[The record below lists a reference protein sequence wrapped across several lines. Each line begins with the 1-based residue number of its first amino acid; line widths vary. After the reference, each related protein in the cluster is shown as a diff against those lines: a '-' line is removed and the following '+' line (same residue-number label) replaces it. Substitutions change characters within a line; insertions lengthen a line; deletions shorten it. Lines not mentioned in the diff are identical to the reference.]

1 MPETCGSV
9 ILVFIEYPYYEHPY
23 LKFNDMSNLQGSSL
37 NTEQPKLESG
47 KMPFQIASLLEKMSS
62 TDKDYRFMA
71 TNDLIVELQN
81 DSIKLDDESERR
93 VVNMVIRLLEDKNGE
108 VQNLAVK
115 CLGPLVHKVKDTQTQ
130 AIFSHL
136 CETMINGDEKL
147 RDVSSIAL
155 KTAVAE
161 LPAATS
167 PLTMAVIKLL
177 VPPLKDAL
185 SDTERV
191 DISVK
196 LEIIDIIS
204 DILLR
209 YGSLFSPYLKG
220 LQEALLQQLS
230 SDRQA
235 LRKRSIMALSNLL
248 ALSDVNLYGETMDVI
263 VQHLTA
269 PGASATQFRTMVQT
283 CQSIC
288 KTTSRRFVKHLS
300 RLVPVL
306 VDYTVATEDD
316 ELRESCI
323 QAFETFVYRCPREI
337 TPFISHIVKVAVDY
351 LKHDPNYTYDDDEE
365 MDNISQMDTDGDS
378 DDDDEE
384 GNEYSDDD
392 DMSWKV
398 RRACAK
404 CIEALILS
412 RRDEI
417 VKYLT
422 LFGPLLISRFK
433 EREDNVK
440 WDIMHA
446 YTALLSQIR
455 NLIPNFSAICVP
467 EENGDVKKNACG
479 DVETVT
485 VKGGVLLRNT
495 LSMEQLETLQALD
508 SQIPLL
514 VKAIS
519 RLLSTKTLKTKQY
532 CFVLLTHLLRAYP
545 GALGDEMLHLTAGV
559 SSAMNDR
566 SLNTNV
572 KIDTLTFL
580 SGALCTHTPEKLHAY
595 MDVLVPL
602 IVRAVSEQFY
612 KVSAE
617 ALTVTTSLIRVL
629 RPVASEQGNFDY
641 SPYVDSIY
649 EAIIG
654 KLKATD
660 IDQEVKEKA
669 ITAAGLLVATFG
681 DFLKDKLLTCLP
693 IFLDRLRN
701 EMTRLV
707 TVKALTVIVNS
718 PLSISLHSILSDILL
733 LLAEYLRKNH
743 RTLKI
748 STLNLLDSLVT
759 NYKYGGLDG
768 DEVMRVL
775 QETPALIS
783 ELDLQISQLTLNFL
797 SHLVVAEPAIISSS
811 LSEILAAYV
820 NLLQSSLLQGAT
832 LTASLN
838 FVLALV
844 QAEIP
849 LKPSFEELLDQLTA
863 PAYDNTSLHR
873 QAYRSISA
881 CTAVVASASGEQNR
895 CRNLAKKLSEQIL
908 SNDTADGVR
917 LFSLLAIGELG
928 CTCPRTFDKFSPK
941 PEELLVNAFNTT
953 SEEMKTAAS
962 YALGRLALGNLEK
975 YLPFLLE
982 QINSQPKRQ
991 YLLLHALKEVIGS
1004 ESGDSR
1010 AVEIFRPRIEQIWP
1024 VLITHATAAEEGTRN
1039 VVAECLGKLCL
1050 VHPEQLLQRLKKCVT
1065 SPNPFMR
1072 ATAVTAVKFLIVEQW
1087 TAIDDLLQSSMTH
1100 FLKTVT
1106 DDDLNVR
1113 RVALIAFNSAAHNK
1127 PRLIRD
1133 LLPIFLPSL
1142 YSETVVKKD
1151 LVREVEMGPFKHTVD
1166 DGLDLRKAAFECMY
1180 TLLETCLERLDI
1192 FEFITHVENGLKD
1205 QHDIKLLTYLML
1217 ARLATLCPSQVL
1229 QRLDSLCE
1237 PLKTQIQARAKANA
1251 VKQEND
1257 KQDELRRA
1265 ALRVVVA
1272 LQRIP
1277 EADRQQQFADLL
1289 AIIRSSSEINTIYQL
1304 VERDAVH
1311 RLYTSDSVMEIE

>member
-1 MPETCGSV
+1 
-9 ILVFIEYPYYEHPY
+9 
-23 LKFNDMSNLQGSSL
+23 
-37 NTEQPKLESG
+37 
-47 KMPFQIASLLEKMSS
+47 
-62 TDKDYRFMA
+62 
-71 TNDLIVELQN
+71 
-81 DSIKLDDESERR
+81 
-93 VVNMVIRLLEDKNGE
+93 
-108 VQNLAVK
+108 
-115 CLGPLVHKVKDTQTQ
+115 
-130 AIFSHL
+130 
-136 CETMINGDEKL
+136 MINGDEKL

-161 LPAATS
+161 LPAASS
-167 PLTMAVIKLL
+167 PLTVAVIKLL

-185 SDTERV
+185 CKSFSVLFLLVFIFFTNYCSVNPKKDRFCCFAKMINFTADTERV

-204 DILLR
+204 DILSR
-209 YGSLFSPYLKG
+209 YGSLFSPYLRE
-220 LQEALLQQLS
+220 LQEALLRQLS

-235 LRKRSIMALSNLL
+235 LRKRSIITLSNLL
-248 ALSDVNLYGETMDVI
+248 ALSDDTLYGETMDII
-263 VQHLTA
+263 VQYLTS
-269 PGASATQFRTMVQT
+269 PGASVMQFRTMVQT

-316 ELRESCI
+316 ELRIRNFCLSLPSRNNAI
-323 QAFETFVYRCPREI
+323 H
-337 TPFISHIVKVAVDY
+337 S
-351 LKHDPNYTYDDDEE
+351 TYCGG
-365 MDNISQMDTDGDS
+365 SSDS
-378 DDDDEE
+378 DDDDDE

-398 RRACAK
+398 RRASAK

-422 LFGPLLISRFK
+422 SFGPLLISRFK

-467 EENGDVKKNACG
+467 EENGNVEKNACG
-479 DVETVT
+479 DAETIT
-485 VKGGVLLRNT
+485 VKGGVLLRNAV
-495 LSMEQLETLQALD
+495 SMEQLETLQALD

-514 VKAIS
+514 VRAVS
-519 RLLSTKTLKTKQY
+519 RLLNTKALKTKQY

-545 GALGDEMLHLTAGV
+545 GALGDEILHLTAGV
-559 SSAMNDR
+559 SNAMNDR
-566 SLNTNV
+566 SLNTNM

-580 SGALCTHTPEKLHAY
+580 SGALCTHSPEKLHAY

-629 RPVASEQGNFDY
+629 RPVASERGNFDY

-669 ITAAGLLVATFG
+669 VTAAGLLVATFG
-681 DFLKDKLLTCLP
+681 DFLKEKLPTCLP

-718 PLSISLHSILSDILL
+718 PLSISLHSILSDVLL

-759 NYKYGGLDG
+759 NYKYGSLDG
-768 DEVMRVL
+768 GEMMRVI

-783 ELDLQISQLTLNFL
+783 ELDLQISQLTLTYL
-797 SHLVVAEPAIISSS
+797 SHIVVAQPLIISCS
-811 LSEILAAYV
+811 LPEIFVAYV

-838 FVLALV
+838 FVLAVV

-849 LKPSFEELLDQLTA
+849 QKPSFEELLDQLTA
-863 PAYDNTSLHR
+863 PVYDNISLHR

-881 CTAVVASASGEQNR
+881 CTAVVASASGQQNR
-895 CRNLAKKLSEQIL
+895 CCNLAKKLSEQIM
-908 SNDTADGVR
+908 SNDTTDGVR

-1010 AVEIFRPRIEQIWP
+1010 AIEIFRPRIEQIWP
-1024 VLITHATAAEEGTRN
+1024 VLITHAIAVEEGTRN

-1050 VHPEQLLQRLKKCVT
+1050 VHPEQLLQRLKKCVV

-1100 FLKTVT
+1100 FLQTVT
-1106 DDDLNVR
+1106 DQDLNVR

-1133 LLPIFLPSL
+1133 LLPVFLPLL
-1142 YSETVVKKD
+1142 YNETVVKKE

-1166 DGLDLRKAAFECMY
+1166 DGLDLRKAAFEWS
-1180 TLLETCLERLDI
+1180 
-1192 FEFITHVENGLKD
+1192 D

-1217 ARLATLCPSQVL
+1217 ARLASLCPSQVL

-1237 PLKTQIQARAKANA
+1237 PLKTQIQARPKANA

-1289 AIIRSSSEINTIYQL
+1289 SIIRSSSEINAVYQL

-1311 RLYTSDSVMEIE
+1311 RLYTSEFKGI

>member
-1 MPETCGSV
+1 MSGCVMKVEVEAAGRECSLQDFTSN
-9 ILVFIEYPYYEHPY
+9 IEQ
-23 LKFNDMSNLQGSSL
+23 L
-37 NTEQPKLESG
+37 KLESE

-93 VVNMVIRLLEDKNGE
+93 VVNMVVRLLEDKNGE

-115 CLGPLVHKVKDTQTQ
+115 CLGPLVHKVKDTQLLIGPSGN
-130 AIFSHL
+130 AITIITLAWFT
-136 CETMINGDEKL
+136 CFVDCT
-147 RDVSSIAL
+147 

-161 LPAATS
+161 LPSASST
-167 PLTMAVIKLL
+167 LTVAVIKLL

-185 SDTERV
+185 LDTERV

-204 DILLR
+204 DVLSR
-209 YGSLFSPYLKG
+209 YGSLFSPYLRG

-248 ALSDVNLYGETMDVI
+248 VLSDITLYAETMDII

-269 PGASATQFRTMVQT
+269 SGAPAAQFRTMVQT

-306 VDYTVATEDD
+306 VDYTVTTEDD

-337 TPFISHIVKVAVDY
+337 TPFISHIVNVVVEY

-365 MDNISQMDTDGDS
+365 MDSISQMDTDGDT
-378 DDDDEE
+378 DDDDDE

-422 LFGPLLISRFK
+422 SFGPLLISRFK

-455 NLIPNFSAICVP
+455 NLIPNFSAICVRKM
-467 EENGDVKKNACG
+467 VMQKNACG
-479 DVETVT
+479 DVETIT
-485 VKGGVLLRNT
+485 VKGGVLLRNA

-519 RLLSTKTLKTKQY
+519 RLLSAKTLKTKQY
-532 CFVLLTHLLRAYP
+532 CFILLTNLLRAYP
-545 GALGDEMLHLTAGV
+545 GALGDEIFHLTTGV

-572 KIDTLTFL
+572 KIDTLIFL
-580 SGALCTHTPEKLHAY
+580 SGALCTHSPEKLHSY

-612 KVSAE
+612 KVAAE
-617 ALTVTTSLIRVL
+617 ALTVTASLIRVL
-629 RPVASEQGNFDY
+629 RPVISEQGNFDY

-649 EAIIG
+649 EAVIG

-681 DFLKDKLLTCLP
+681 DFIKDKLPVCLP

-718 PLSISLHSILSDILL
+718 SLSISLHYILSDTLL

-743 RTLKI
+743 RTLK
-748 STLNLLDSLVT
+748 
-759 NYKYGGLDG
+759 YGGMDG
-768 DEVMRVL
+768 SEVLRVL

-783 ELDLQISQLTLNFL
+783 ELDLQISQLTLTFL
-797 SHLVVAEPAIISSS
+797 SHLVVAQPLIISSS
-811 LSEILAAYV
+811 LPEILAAYV

-838 FVLALV
+838 FILAIV

-849 LKPSFEELLDQLTA
+849 GKPSFEELLDQLTA

-881 CTAVVASASGEQNR
+881 CTAVVASASGQQSR
-895 CRNLAKKLSEQIL
+895 CH
-908 SNDTADGVR
+908 GVR

-928 CTCPRTFDKFSPK
+928 CTCPETFDKFSPK

-962 YALGRLALGNLEK
+962 YALGRLAIGNLEK

-1010 AVEIFRPRIEQIWP
+1010 AIEIFRPRIEQIWP
-1024 VLITHATAAEEGTRN
+1024 VLITHATAMEEGTRN
-1039 VVAECLGKLCL
+1039 VVAECLGKLCI
-1050 VHPEQLLQRLKKCVT
+1050 VHPEQLLQRLKKCVI
-1065 SPNPFMR
+1065 SPNSFMR

-1087 TAIDDLLQSSMTH
+1087 TAVDDLLQSSMTH
-1100 FLKTVT
+1100 FLRTVT
-1106 DDDLNVR
+1106 DQDLNVR
-1113 RVALIAFNSAAHNK
+1113 RVALVAFNSAAHNK

-1133 LLPIFLPSL
+1133 LLPTFLPSL
-1142 YSETVVKKD
+1142 YSETVVKKE

-1180 TLLETCLERLDI
+1180 TLLETCLERLDV
-1192 FEFITHVENGLKD
+1192 FEFISYMENGLKD

-1217 ARLATLCPSQVL
+1217 ARLAALCPSQVL

-1237 PLKTQIQARAKANA
+1237 PLKIQIQARAKANA

-1289 AIIRSSSEINTIYQL
+1289 AIIRSSSEINAIYQL
-1304 VERDAVH
+1304 VERDTVH

>member
-1 MPETCGSV
+1 
-9 ILVFIEYPYYEHPY
+9 
-23 LKFNDMSNLQGSSL
+23 
-37 NTEQPKLESG
+37 
-47 KMPFQIASLLEKMSS
+47 MPFQIASLLEKMSS

-93 VVNMVIRLLEDKNGE
+93 VVNMVVKLLEDKNGE

-115 CLGPLVHKVKDTQTQ
+115 CLGPLVHKVKDTQAQ

-161 LPAATS
+161 LPAASS
-167 PLTMAVIKLL
+167 PLTVAVIKLL

-204 DILLR
+204 DILSR
-209 YGSLFSPYLKG
+209 YGSLFSPYLRE
-220 LQEALLQQLS
+220 LQEALLRQLS

-235 LRKRSIMALSNLL
+235 LRKRSITTLSNLL
-248 ALSDVNLYGETMDVI
+248 ALSDDALYGETMDVI
-263 VQHLTA
+263 VQYLTS
-269 PGASATQFRTMVQT
+269 PGASVMQFRTMVQT

-288 KTTSRRFVKHLS
+288 KTTSRRFVKHMS

-337 TPFISHIVKVAVDY
+337 TPFIPHIVEVVVNY
-351 LKHDPNYTYDDDEE
+351 VKHDPNYTYDDDEE
-365 MDNISQMDTDGDS
+365 MDSISQIDTDGDT
-378 DDDDEE
+378 DDDDDE

-398 RRACAK
+398 RRASAK

-422 LFGPLLISRFK
+422 SFGPLLISRFK

-467 EENGDVKKNACG
+467 EKNGDVEKNACG
-479 DVETVT
+479 DAETIT
-485 VKGGVLLRNT
+485 VKGGVLLRNAV
-495 LSMEQLETLQALD
+495 SMEQLETLQALD

-514 VKAIS
+514 VKAVS
-519 RLLSTKTLKTKQY
+519 RLLNTKALKTKQY

-545 GALGDEMLHLTAGV
+545 GALGDEIFHLTAGV
-559 SSAMNDR
+559 SNAMNDR
-566 SLNTNV
+566 SLNTNM

-580 SGALCTHTPEKLHAY
+580 SGALCTHSPEKLHAY

-629 RPVASEQGNFDY
+629 RPVASERGNFDY

-681 DFLKDKLLTCLP
+681 DFLKEKLPTCLP

-718 PLSISLHSILSDILL
+718 PLSISLHSILSDVLL

-759 NYKYGGLDG
+759 NYKYGSLDG
-768 DEVMRVL
+768 SEMMRVI

-783 ELDLQISQLTLNFL
+783 ELDLQISQLTLTYL
-797 SHLVVAEPAIISSS
+797 SHLVLAQPLIISCS
-811 LSEILAAYV
+811 LPEIFVAYV

-838 FVLALV
+838 FILAVV

-849 LKPSFEELLDQLTA
+849 QKPSFEEMIFQELLDQLTA
-863 PAYDNTSLHR
+863 PVYDNISLHR

-881 CTAVVASASGEQNR
+881 CTAVVASASGQQNR
-895 CRNLAKKLSEQIL
+895 CCNLAKKLSEQIM

-1010 AVEIFRPRIEQIWP
+1010 AIEIFRPRIEQIWP
-1024 VLITHATAAEEGTRN
+1024 VLITHATAIEEGTRN

-1050 VHPEQLLQRLKKCVT
+1050 VHPEQLLQRLKKCVL

-1087 TAIDDLLQSSMTH
+1087 TAIDDLLQSLMTH
-1100 FLKTVT
+1100 FLQTIT
-1106 DDDLNVR
+1106 DQDLNVR

-1133 LLPIFLPSL
+1133 LLPVFLPLL
-1142 YSETVVKKD
+1142 YNETVVKKE

-1192 FEFITHVENGLKD
+1192 FEFITHMEDGLKD

-1217 ARLATLCPSQVL
+1217 ARLASLCPSQVL

-1289 AIIRSSSEINTIYQL
+1289 SIIRSSSEINVVYQL

-1311 RLYTSDSVMEIE
+1311 RLYTSEFKGI

>member
-1 MPETCGSV
+1 
-9 ILVFIEYPYYEHPY
+9 
-23 LKFNDMSNLQGSSL
+23 
-37 NTEQPKLESG
+37 
-47 KMPFQIASLLEKMSS
+47 
-62 TDKDYRFMA
+62 
-71 TNDLIVELQN
+71 
-81 DSIKLDDESERR
+81 
-93 VVNMVIRLLEDKNGE
+93 
-108 VQNLAVK
+108 
-115 CLGPLVHKVKDTQTQ
+115 
-130 AIFSHL
+130 
-136 CETMINGDEKL
+136 
-147 RDVSSIAL
+147 
-155 KTAVAE
+155 
-161 LPAATS
+161 
-167 PLTMAVIKLL
+167 
-177 VPPLKDAL
+177 
-185 SDTERV
+185 
-191 DISVK
+191 
-196 LEIIDIIS
+196 
-204 DILLR
+204 
-209 YGSLFSPYLKG
+209 
-220 LQEALLQQLS
+220 
-230 SDRQA
+230 
-235 LRKRSIMALSNLL
+235 
-248 ALSDVNLYGETMDVI
+248 
-263 VQHLTA
+263 
-269 PGASATQFRTMVQT
+269 
-283 CQSIC
+283 
-288 KTTSRRFVKHLS
+288 
-300 RLVPVL
+300 
-306 VDYTVATEDD
+306 
-316 ELRESCI
+316 
-323 QAFETFVYRCPREI
+323 
-337 TPFISHIVKVAVDY
+337 
-351 LKHDPNYTYDDDEE
+351 
-365 MDNISQMDTDGDS
+365 
-378 DDDDEE
+378 
-384 GNEYSDDD
+384 
-392 DMSWKV
+392 MSWKV

-422 LFGPLLISRFK
+422 SFGPLLISRFK

-467 EENGDVKKNACG
+467 EENGDAKKNACG
-479 DVETVT
+479 DVETIT
-485 VKGGVLLRNT
+485 VKGGVLLRNA

-519 RLLSTKTLKTKQY
+519 RLLSAKTLKTKQY
-532 CFVLLTHLLRAYP
+532 CFILLTNLLRAYP
-545 GALGDEMLHLTAGV
+545 GALGDEIFHLTTGV

-572 KIDTLTFL
+572 KIDTLIFL
-580 SGALCTHTPEKLHAY
+580 SGALCTHSPEKLHSY

-612 KVSAE
+612 KVAAE
-617 ALTVTTSLIRVL
+617 ALTVTASLIRVL
-629 RPVASEQGNFDY
+629 RPVISEQGNFDY

-649 EAIIG
+649 EAVIG

-681 DFLKDKLLTCLP
+681 DFIKDKLPVCLP

-718 PLSISLHSILSDILL
+718 SLSISLHYILSDTLL

-748 STLNLLDSLVT
+748 STLTLLDSLVT
-759 NYKYGGLDG
+759 NYKYGGMDG
-768 DEVMRVL
+768 SEVLRVL

-783 ELDLQISQLTLNFL
+783 ELDLQISQLTLTFL
-797 SHLVVAEPAIISSS
+797 SHLVVAQPLIISSS
-811 LSEILAAYV
+811 LPEILAAYV

-838 FVLALV
+838 FILAIV

-849 LKPSFEELLDQLTA
+849 GKPSFEELLDQLTA

-881 CTAVVASASGEQNR
+881 CTAVVASASGQQSR
-895 CRNLAKKLSEQIL
+895 CRNLAKKLSEQVI
-908 SNDTADGVR
+908 SSDTTDGVR

-928 CTCPRTFDKFSPK
+928 CTCPETFDKFSPK

-962 YALGRLALGNLEK
+962 YALGRLAIGNLEK

-1010 AVEIFRPRIEQIWP
+1010 AIEIFRPRIEQIWP
-1024 VLITHATAAEEGTRN
+1024 VLITHATAMEEGTRN
-1039 VVAECLGKLCL
+1039 VVAECLGKLCI
-1050 VHPEQLLQRLKKCVT
+1050 VHPEQLLQRLKKCVI
-1065 SPNPFMR
+1065 SPNSFMR

-1087 TAIDDLLQSSMTH
+1087 TAVDDLLQSSMTH
-1100 FLKTVT
+1100 FLRTVT
-1106 DDDLNVR
+1106 DQDLNVR
-1113 RVALIAFNSAAHNK
+1113 RVALVAFNSAAHNK

-1133 LLPIFLPSL
+1133 LLPTFLPSL
-1142 YSETVVKKD
+1142 YSETVVKKE

-1180 TLLETCLERLDI
+1180 TLLETCLERLDV
-1192 FEFITHVENGLKD
+1192 FEFISYMENGLKD

-1217 ARLATLCPSQVL
+1217 ARLAALCPSQVL

-1237 PLKTQIQARAKANA
+1237 PLKIQIQARAKANA

-1289 AIIRSSSEINTIYQL
+1289 AIIRSSSEINAIYQL
-1304 VERDAVH
+1304 VERDTVH

>member
-1 MPETCGSV
+1 MNVPGMKT
-9 ILVFIEYPYYEHPY
+9 
-23 LKFNDMSNLQGSSL
+23 NLQRFRLMGFTS
-37 NTEQPKLESG
+37 NTKRPKSKSG
-47 KMPFQIASLLEKMSS
+47 NMPFQIASLLEKMSS

-93 VVNMVIRLLEDKNGE
+93 VVNMVVRLLEDRNGE

-115 CLGPLVHKVKDTQTQ
+115 CLGPLVHKVKDTQAQ
-130 AIFSHL
+130 GIFSHL

-161 LPAATS
+161 LPAASS
-167 PLTMAVIKLL
+167 PLTVAVIKLL

-185 SDTERV
+185 SDTEHV
-191 DISVK
+191 DVSVK
-196 LEIIDIIS
+196 LEIIDIIT
-204 DILLR
+204 DILTR
-209 YGSLFSPYLKG
+209 YGSLFSPYLRG
-220 LQEALLQQLS
+220 LQEALLQQLF

-235 LRKRSIMALSNLL
+235 LRKRSVMALANLL
-248 ALSDVNLYGETMDVI
+248 PLSDATLYGETMDVI
-263 VQHLTA
+263 LQHLTTA
-269 PGASATQFRTMVQT
+269 GASATQFRTMVQT
-283 CQSIC
+283 SQSIC

-306 VDYTVATEDD
+306 VEYTTATEDD

-337 TPFISHIVKVAVDY
+337 TPFIPNIVKVVVDY

-365 MDNISQMDTDGDS
+365 MDNISQMDTDGDTE
-378 DDDDEE
+378 DDDDE

-398 RRACAK
+398 RRASAK

-422 LFGPLLISRFK
+422 SFGPLLISRFK
-433 EREDNVK
+433 EREENVK

-467 EENGDVKKNACG
+467 EENGDPKKNACG

-485 VKGGVLLRNT
+485 VKGGVLLRNA
-495 LSMEQLETLQALD
+495 LSSEQLETLQALD

-514 VKAIS
+514 VKAVS
-519 RLLSTKTLKTKQY
+519 RQLNTKALKTKQY
-532 CFVLLTHLLRAYP
+532 CFVLLTHLLKAYP
-545 GALGDEMLHLTAGV
+545 GALADEIFHLTAGV

-566 SLNTNV
+566 SLNTSV

-580 SGALCTHTPEKLHAY
+580 SGALCTHSPEKLHAY
-595 MDVLVPL
+595 MDILVPL

-612 KVSAE
+612 KVAAE

-629 RPVASEQGNFDY
+629 RPVTSDQNKFDY
-641 SPYVDSIY
+641 SPYVDSVY

-669 ITAAGLLVATFG
+669 ITAAGLLIATFG
-681 DFLKDKLLTCLP
+681 DFLKDKLPTCLP

-718 PLSISLHSILSDILL
+718 PLSISLHSVLSDILL

-743 RTLKI
+743 RALKI
-748 STLNLLDSLVT
+748 STLNLLDSLVL
-759 NYKYGGLDG
+759 NYKHGGMDG
-768 DEVMRVL
+768 PEVVRVL

-783 ELDLQISQLTLNFL
+783 ELDLQISQLTLTFL
-797 SHLVVAEPAIISSS
+797 SHLVAAQPAIISSS
-811 LSEILAAYV
+811 LPDILASYV

-844 QAEIP
+844 QADVP
-849 LKPSFEELLDQLTA
+849 QKPSFEELLDQLTA
-863 PAYDNTSLHR
+863 PAYDNASLHR

-881 CTAVVASASGEQNR
+881 CTAVVASASGQQNR
-895 CRNLAKKLSEQIL
+895 CRNLAKKLSEQVV
-908 SNDTADGVR
+908 SNDTTDGVR
-917 LFSLLAIGELG
+917 LFSLLAMGELG
-928 CTCPRTFDKFSPK
+928 CNCPRTFDKFSPR

-1010 AVEIFRPRIEQIWP
+1010 ALEIFRPRIEQIWP
-1024 VLITHATAAEEGTRN
+1024 VLITHATAVEEDT
-1039 VVAECLGKLCL
+1039 KLISSL
-1050 VHPEQLLQRLKKCVT
+1050 ILQKCVI
-1065 SPNPFMR
+1065 SPNPLMR

-1087 TAIDDLLQSSMTH
+1087 TAVDDLLQSSMIH

-1106 DDDLNVR
+1106 DHDLNVR

-1133 LLPIFLPSL
+1133 LLPVFLPSL
-1142 YSETVVKKD
+1142 YSETVVKKE

-1180 TLLETCLERLDI
+1180 TLLETCLERIDV
-1192 FEFITHVENGLKD
+1192 FEFITHMENGLKD

-1217 ARLATLCPSQVL
+1217 ARLAALCPSQVL
-1229 QRLDSLCE
+1229 QRLDGLCE

-1277 EADRQQQFADLL
+1277 EADRQQHFADLL
-1289 AIIRSSSEINTIYQL
+1289 TIIRGSSDINAVYQL

>member
-1 MPETCGSV
+1 MKTSV
-9 ILVFIEYPYYEHPY
+9 QDLMAFRSIT
-23 LKFNDMSNLQGSSL
+23 KQS
-37 NTEQPKLESG
+37 KLESK

-93 VVNMVIRLLEDKNGE
+93 VVNMVVRLLEDKNGE
-108 VQNLAVK
+108 VQNLAVR
-115 CLGPLVHKVKDTQTQ
+115 CLGPLVHKVRDTQAQ

-136 CETMINGDEKL
+136 CEAMINGDEKL

-161 LPAATS
+161 LPAASS
-167 PLTMAVIKLL
+167 PLTVAVIKQL
-177 VPPLKDAL
+177 VPPLRNAL

-204 DILLR
+204 DILSR
-209 YGSLFSPYLKG
+209 YGLLFSSYLRG

-235 LRKRSIMALSNLL
+235 LRKRSIMALSSLL
-248 ALSDVNLYGETMDVI
+248 ALADVTLYGETMDII
-263 VQHLTA
+263 VQQLTV
-269 PGASATQFRTMVQT
+269 PGAPAEQFRTMVQT
-283 CQSIC
+283 CQNIC

-306 VDYTVATEDD
+306 VDYTVTTEDD

-337 TPFISHIVKVAVDY
+337 TPFISHIVKVVVDY

-365 MDNISQMDTDGDS
+365 MDSISQMDTDGDT
-378 DDDDEE
+378 DDDDDE

-422 LFGPLLISRFK
+422 SFGPLLISRFK

-455 NLIPNFSAICVP
+455 NLIPNFSAIYVP
-467 EENGDVKKNACG
+467 EENGDAKKNACG

-485 VKGGVLLRNT
+485 VKGGVLLRNA

-508 SQIPLL
+508 LQIPLL

-519 RLLSTKTLKTKQY
+519 RLLNTKALKTKQY

-545 GALGDEMLHLTAGV
+545 GALGDEMFHLTAGV

-580 SGALCTHTPEKLHAY
+580 SGALCTHSPEKLHAY

-612 KVSAE
+612 KVAAE

-629 RPVASEQGNFDY
+629 RPLTSEQGNFDY

-681 DFLKDKLLTCLP
+681 DFLKDKLPICLP

-759 NYKYGGLDG
+759 NYKYGSMDG
-768 DEVMRVL
+768 SEMMKVL

-783 ELDLQISQLTLNFL
+783 EFDLQISQLTLTFL
-797 SHLVVAEPAIISSS
+797 SHLVVVQPLIISSS

-820 NLLQSSLLQGAT
+820 NLVQSSLLQGAT

-838 FVLALV
+838 FVLAVV

-849 LKPSFEELLDQLTA
+849 QKPSFEELLDQLTA
-863 PAYDNTSLHR
+863 PAYDTSLHR

-881 CTAVVASASGEQNR
+881 CTAVVASASGQQNH
-895 CRNLAKKLSEQIL
+895 CRNLAKKLSEQII
-908 SNDTADGVR
+908 SNDTTDGVR

-962 YALGRLALGNLEK
+962 YALGRLASGNLEK

-991 YLLLHALKEVIGS
+991 YLLLHALKEVQLFLYLFTVIGS

-1010 AVEIFRPRIEQIWP
+1010 AIEIFRPRIEQIWP

-1050 VHPEQLLQRLKKCVT
+1050 VHPEQLLQRLKKCVI

-1087 TAIDDLLQSSMTH
+1087 TAIDDLLQSSMAH
-1100 FLKTVT
+1100 FLRTVT
-1106 DDDLNVR
+1106 DQDLNVR

-1133 LLPIFLPSL
+1133 LLPVFLPSL
-1142 YSETVVKKD
+1142 YSETVVKKE

-1180 TLLETCLERLDI
+1180 TLLETCLERLDV
-1192 FEFITHVENGLKD
+1192 FEFITHMENGLKD

-1217 ARLATLCPSQVL
+1217 ARLAALCPSQVL

-1237 PLKTQIQARAKANA
+1237 PLKTQIQARAKTNA

-1272 LQRIP
+1272 LQHIP

-1289 AIIRSSSEINTIYQL
+1289 AIIRSSTEINAVHQL